1 MKESSVERHLYRSS
15 FYGKSME
22 KISGPSG
29 VHKIYFSENG
39 DMYMDIFSDR
49 DSPPTQVIHS
59 SNGDI
64 MHTLIGDRPEIKKE
78 YDLQTPELFTIPTS
92 DGFMMPAQILK
103 PKDFNSVKKYPVIF
117 HVYGGPSAPTVFDQW
132 QGHSLFYDNML
143 LDQGYLVV
151 KFDHRASTAI
161 SKELENHILNAMS
174 GPIERKDI
182 VDGIKWLKSQP
193 YTDPDRFGVW
203 GWSGGG
209 SFTLNMMTN
218 TKEFE
223 AGISVAPVT
232 DWHYYDTKWAEF
244 AMKRPID
251 NPDGYEKTSFIKTA
265 KNLHG
270 SLLLVHGTYDD
281 NVHPQNSWHFIDEM
295 VKENIQFDMM
305 FYPMRKHGIADDEA
319 RVHLYTKMLK
329 FWKNNL

>member
-1 MKESSVERHLYRSS
+1 
-15 FYGKSME
+15 
-22 KISGPSG
+22 
-29 VHKIYFSENG
+29 
-39 DMYMDIFSDR
+39 MDIFSDR
-49 DSPPTQVIHS
+49 DSPPTQLIHS

-232 DWHYYDTKWAEF
+232 DWHYYDTKSVS
-244 AMKRPID
+244 
-251 NPDGYEKTSFIKTA
+251 YT
-265 KNLHG
+265 
-270 SLLLVHGTYDD
+270 
-281 NVHPQNSWHFIDEM
+281 
-295 VKENIQFDMM
+295 
-305 FYPMRKHGIADDEA
+305 
-319 RVHLYTKMLK
+319 HLTLRRRG
-329 FWKNNL
+329 